1 MTDIIPTNMSGL
13 DRLLRIVL
21 GLLLLSLV
29 FVGPRTD
36 WGFLGLIPIISGVM
50 GFCPVY
56 SLLGIRTGQG

>member
-56 SLLGIRTGQG
+56 SLLGIRTGHG

>member
-13 DRLLRIVL
+13 DRILRIVL
-21 GLLLLSLV
+21 GLMLLSLV

-56 SLLGIRTGQG
+56 SLLGIRTGQV